1 MDNFE
6 VALAKANRLINSS
19 LIIGISLLVVG
30 FVVSVG
36 LYLKTFNGGLSSQSG
51 DWSALGS
58 FFGGVFGPIISVV
71 TLIALLKT
79 LKLQH
84 QTLMSQKADSERVIS
99 VQKQAY
105 EAQAEQLL
113 LAKAEL
119 NSAKIADFKNSVIR
133 VFEQRITYYQNSQAD
148 ALNRISAIRGLGD
161 TLEVF
166 EAIQKIAETTVL
178 YKKDLDKLLKAS
190 LKLAVKDFNSIE
202 EAKAYVFSL
211 NEEHSSDNPDGR
223 Q

>member
-19 LIIGISLLVVG
+19 LIIGMVLLGAG
-30 FVVSVG
+30 FLISVG

-84 QTLMSQKADSERVIS
+84 QTLMSQKRDSERVIALQDKS
-99 VQKQAY
+99 Y

-113 LAKAEL
+113 IAKSEL
-119 NSAKIADFKNSVIR
+119 NSSKIADFKNTIIR
-133 VFEQRITYYQNSQAD
+133 IFEQRIAYYQHSQAD
-148 ALNRISAIRGLGD
+148 ALARIEVIRSMGAIEDVVDAIHEVAEKTR
-161 TLEVF
+161 TYKVELE
-166 EAIQKIAETTVL
+166 
-178 YKKDLDKLLKAS
+178 KLMKAS
-190 LKLAVKDFNSIE
+190 LDFSVMDFESIDE
-202 EAKAYVFSL
+202 VKAYVYSL
-211 NEEHSSDNPDGR
+211 NLQSSVG
-223 Q
+223 

>member
-1 MDNFE
+1 MENFE
-6 VALAKANRLINSS
+6 GALAKSNRLINGS
-19 LIIGISLLVVG
+19 LIIGLSLLGVG
-30 FVVSVG
+30 FVISVG
-36 LYLKTFNGGLSSQSG
+36 LYVNTFNGGLSSQSG

-58 FFGGVFGPIISVV
+58 FFGGVFGPIVSVV

-99 VQKQAY
+99 LQKQSY

-113 LAKAEL
+113 LAKGEL
-119 NSAKIADFKNSVIR
+119 KSAKIADFKNSVIR

-148 ALNRISAIRGLGD
+148 ALSRINTLSALGE
-161 TLEVF
+161 TPEII
-166 EAIQKIAETTVL
+166 EAMSKMTDIMAG
-178 YKKDLDKLLKAS
+178 YKKELSKLLKAS

-202 EAKAYVFSL
+202 EVKDYVASL
-211 NEEHSSDNPDGR
+211 HSGYSSDVPV
-223 Q
+223 